1 MIRSRELGKLNRFTL
16 LISGLFFG
24 VSLFDGVKNAL
35 KYGMSWEVQTII
47 EGVVKTSTHNSILNL
62 LMAIVF
68 LFMFITSGLSVVF
81 LGWMVESKEMPL
93 S

>member
-1 MIRSRELGKLNRFTL
+1 MIRSKELINLNLFTF

-24 VSLFDGVKNAL
+24 ASLIDGVKNAL

-47 EGVVKTSTHNSILNL
+47 EGVVKTSTQNSILNL
-62 LMAIVF
+62 LMSVVF
-68 LFMFITSGLSVVF
+68 LFMFITSGLSLMF

>member
-1 MIRSRELGKLNRFTL
+1 MNGFTL
-16 LISGLFFG
+16 LISGLFFWA
-24 VSLFDGVKNAL
+24 SLFDGVTNAL

-47 EGVVKTSTHNSILNL
+47 EGVVKTSTQNSILNIF
-62 LMAIVF
+62 MSIVF
-68 LFMFITSGLSVVF
+68 LFMFITSGLSVMF